1 MVLPQKVEDLWPHA
15 NTRVEPRVR
24 AGDVGAQLDQI
35 FSIMI
40 GRERLTQS
48 RCARLLLGG
57 SDRAGEPAD
66 GVQNVDGRIVILGRE
81 LSRKDDVAVENGAHR
96 VADGLVE
103 IVALHQH
110 GKEAG
115 DGSDNHPFAEFTPD
129 ELAQML
135 GEELQLPNIELKGK
149 KSTETTRDRYNKISM
164 EGPTGLRHMPRTY
177 KEALKRTM
185 STGDFNPDDPYVIP
199 IKKDFRYKAA
209 NTIVKP
215 EISVVVHYLR
225 DYSGSITPDMCHQI
239 KSSVFWIDL
248 WLKHQYKKIESR
260 YFVHDTV
267 CEELDNEKF
276 FGVSEGGGTKVSA
289 GYEKI
294 IEAMAEEPDANHYLF
309 QWSDGDNAGHDDTK
323 CIELVNTKILPMV
336 NLFGYGQ
343 VAEVHAG
350 DLYTTL
356 SENIKHEKFVC
367 ATTLT
372 ADDIMKTMK
381 AFLGT
386 GK

>member
-1 MVLPQKVEDLWPHA
+1 
-15 NTRVEPRVR
+15 
-24 AGDVGAQLDQI
+24 
-35 FSIMI
+35 MI
-40 GRERLTQS
+40 YAKIDT
-48 RCARLLLGG
+48 
-57 SDRAGEPAD
+57 D
-66 GVQNVDGRIVILGRE
+66 LGRFKQIVKGKV
-81 LSRKDDVAVENGAHR
+81 RKDLKKFMSNGHMTGQQGKKVIRIPLPGIDIPHFTFGSKDKGGTGQGDAENGDPI
-96 VADGLVE
+96 DGNGK
-103 IVALHQH
+103 QKGN

-323 CIELVNTKILPMV
+323 CIELINTKILPMV